1 MKTGRRFAAALGC
14 VGSLLGCVAAGC
26 GGSSS
31 SAGSAGVGAAGA
43 GIGGAG
49 ASGAG
54 ASGAGASG
62 AGVGGAGV
70 GGAGVGG
77 AGVGGA
83 GVGGAGAAGAGTAGR
98 GGAGG
103 CDPVCGTA
111 RVCCEGQ
118 CINPANDPKNCGAC
132 GKLCSN
138 GTYCGAGECVT
149 PPCEATCAG
158 DSCCG
163 MECCAAGQLCCDP
176 QGPLSA
182 GPHCVAPRET
192 GTCPMGCAP
201 LCVCAAPDT
210 PIATPQGERSIA
222 SLRVGDLVYSV
233 DARGIT
239 VVPIVA
245 VKRTEVSRHHVMR
258 VELATG
264 ATLEISG
271 GHPTADGRRFSA
283 LSAGARLDGVA
294 ILSAEKVSYAY
305 SATYDILPGS
315 STGSYFAG
323 GALIG
328 STLGPGDPVEVSGAC
343 VGAP

>member
-1 MKTGRRFAAALGC
+1 MNTGRRFAAVLGC
-14 VGSLLGCVAAGC
+14 LSSLLGYVAAGC

-31 SAGSAGVGAAGA
+31 SSGSAGAGAAAAGA
-43 GIGGAG
+43 GSSGRGGAG

-54 ASGAGASG
+54 ASGAGA
-62 AGVGGAGV
+62 
-70 GGAGVGG
+70 
-77 AGVGGA
+77 
-83 GVGGAGAAGAGTAGR
+83 GGAGAGGAGAGGAGA
-98 GGAGG
+98 GGAGAGG
-103 CDPVCGTA
+103 CNPVCGRA

-118 CINPANDPKNCGAC
+118 CINPANDPQNCGVC
-132 GKLCSN
+132 GKLCAN

-182 GPHCVAPRET
+182 GPHCVAPSET

-233 DARGIT
+233 DARGVT

-294 ILSAEKVSYAY
+294 IVSAEKVSYAY